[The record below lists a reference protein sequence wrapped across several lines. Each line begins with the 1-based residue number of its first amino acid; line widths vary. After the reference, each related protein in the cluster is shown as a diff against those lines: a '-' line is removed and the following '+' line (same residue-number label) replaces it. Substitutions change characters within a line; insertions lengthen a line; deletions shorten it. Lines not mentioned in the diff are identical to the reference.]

1 MRFGFTS
8 TPCLRVHPSV
18 DRGACCVPFSGV
30 PPTAN
35 RRRCGQALC
44 CAICLWGR
52 LRLPDAPHGTA
63 TRSSNRHNIANGMR
77 QPTAWASHEI
87 RGATPAPP
95 YQAPRSAARGTE
107 SLPAGMIASHVRS
120 PLLSRHRCHTVSAL
134 CDMSPRRPGKAK
146 PPKRIPDHHTTLTL
160 IWARGAQSSVATGCA
175 TWSIQRIESPRASI
189 RYFPVERRRVG
200 LLFSSPLPLF

>member
-1 MRFGFTS
+1 MTWTDASDTIEDLPLQTLTLDLFNFIWQRRSSDPEMRFGFTS

-120 PLLSRHRCHTVSAL
+120 PLLLRHRCHTVSAL

-146 PPKRIPDHHTTLTL
+146 PPRSPTTT
-160 IWARGAQSSVATGCA
+160 R
-175 TWSIQRIESPRASI
+175 P
-189 RYFPVERRRVG
+189 
-200 LLFSSPLPLF
+200 